1 MSESSLS
8 PAKFGAVL
16 GYAPGG
22 VPVYSSDYD
31 SADPAEYPNRA
42 MFRHV
47 VDGIFMG
54 YKWQCVEFARRWLY
68 QTQGL
73 IFRDVAMA
81 YDIFKLRALREVG
94 SGALHPVKSFR
105 NGAKRRPEPGA
116 LLIWNEGG
124 EFVVTGHVAV
134 VTEVF
139 PDRVRCVEQNVDN
152 QPWPEGR
159 TYSRELRAKV
169 EADGSYWVE
178 CTFGDATVLGWVI
191 QTDDATHAETIVD
204 ADPRLFNLAPRTV
217 APKPPGGPWLNPDVP
232 DEAAYMAS
240 MGGARMANRA
250 ENERRYF
257 RIGETAEREL
267 KRATNEL
274 HAMFLH
280 ATHVVLQDDDL
291 LRRFNLPPVLW
302 PRLRRSWENR
312 RTRMIT
318 GRFDFSLSERGLK
331 VYEYN
336 ADSASCHMECGKVQC
351 AWARHYDCTDGRC
364 SGAELIPDLIE
375 AWKTAGVS
383 GTVHIMRDHDAE
395 ETYHALF
402 MKAAIEAAGI
412 PCKVITGVSGLRWG
426 DDGQVVD
433 AEGEPIRWVW
443 KTWAWETVI
452 DQIRAECADDEE
464 NARLHRTRDPKQPP
478 RLADVL
484 LRPEVMVF
492 EPLWTLIPSNKA
504 ILPILW
510 SMYPRHPYLLETTF
524 DLTAKQEKKGY
535 VTKPI
540 VGRCG
545 SNISIVDGTS
555 GCVAETA
562 GRFADRNQIFQELFP
577 LPTIEGQHVQIG
589 TFSVGGRYAGAN
601 VRVDASPIIT
611 TGSDLLPL
619 RVVTDAEILRG
630 DQAGG

>member
-1 MSESSLS
+1 MPDRPFLP
-8 PAKFGAVL
+8 PAAFGTVL
-16 GYAPGG
+16 GHAPGG

-31 SADPAEYPNRA
+31 SVNRAELPNRA
-42 MFRHV
+42 AFRHY

-68 QTQGL
+68 RTQGR
-73 IFRDVAMA
+73 IFGDVAMA
-81 YDIFKLRALREVG
+81 YDIFQLRSLRDMA
-94 SGALHPVKSFR
+94 SGEELPLRSFR
-105 NGAKRRPEPGA
+105 NGAKRWPEPGA

-152 QPWPEGR
+152 RPWPEGR
-159 TYSRELRAKV
+159 AYSRELTATV
-169 EADGSYWVE
+169 GHDGSYWIE
-178 CTFGDATVLGWVI
+178 CTFGDATILGWVI
-191 QTDDATHAETIVD
+191 QTDDDTHAETIVD
-204 ADPRLFNLAPRTV
+204 ADPRLFNLAARHV
-217 APKPPGGPWLNPDVP
+217 DAQGREGQVWLNPAVP
-232 DEAAYMAS
+232 EEAAFMAK
-240 MGGARMANRA
+240 MGGCKIAGIPAH
-250 ENERRYF
+250 ETLYF
-257 RIGETAEREL
+257 RVGETAEREL

-274 HAMFLH
+274 HAMFMH
-280 ATHVVLQDDDL
+280 ATNAVLEDDDL

-302 PRLRRSWENR
+302 PRLRRSWEGR
-312 RTRMIT
+312 RSRMIT

-351 AWARHYDCTDGRC
+351 AWAHHYGCEDGRC
-364 SGAELIPDLIE
+364 SGKELIPDLVE
-375 AWKTAGVS
+375 AWRTAGVD
-383 GTVHIMRDHDAE
+383 GVLHIMRDHDAE

-402 MKAAIEAAGI
+402 MKSAIEAAGI
-412 PCKVITGVSGLRWG
+412 PCKVITGVSGLRW
-426 DDGQVVD
+426 DGEGRVVD
-433 AEGEPIRWVW
+433 ADGVPISWVW

-464 NARLHRTRDPKQPP
+464 DLRLHRSRDPGRPP

-484 LRPEVMVF
+484 LRPEVKVF

-510 SMYPRHPYLLETTF
+510 SMYPNHPYLLDTRF
-524 DLTAKQEKKGY
+524 DLDDDLREKGY

-545 SNISIVDGTS
+545 ANVALFDADS
-555 GCVAETA
+555 GLIGETD
-562 GRFADRNQIFQELFP
+562 GRFADRNQIFQQLFP
-577 LPTIEGQHVQIG
+577 LPRIDGEYVQIG
-589 TFSVGGRYAGAN
+589 TFSVGGRYAGASA
-601 VRVDASPIIT
+601 RVDASPIIT
-611 TGSDLLPL
+611 TDSDLLPL
-619 RVVTDAEILRG
+619 RVVEDAEIL
-630 DQAGG
+630 QP